1 MRRARNLG
9 RRGRRVLGAGCAV
22 AGLAAL
28 VAACG
33 GSLSSSRAQ
42 ASTPGR
48 ASTPAPRGLAYSR
61 CMRSH
66 GVTNFPDPSP
76 AGGYP
81 FSGTTNSPAFKS
93 AQRACANLA
102 PVKTIPNSAS
112 ATPQQQARY
121 NAQLIRWA
129 RCMRH
134 SGYPLLPDPTPGSPQ
149 AGEVHGTAWGGGP
162 GWWIDIPPSINA
174 YSPRFGNTA
183 KTCDIQT
190 HQTYP

>member
-1 MRRARNLG
+1 MSTQHPITRTA
-9 RRGRRVLGAGCAV
+9 AV
-22 AGLAAL
+22 AMATSVLAVL

-33 GSLSSSRAQ
+33 GSPSSSRAQ
-42 ASTPGR
+42 TSTPGKGSTR
-48 ASTPAPRGLAYSR
+48 APGGVAYSR
-61 CMRSH
+61 CMRSQ

-76 AGGYP
+76 AGGYS
-81 FSGTTNSPAFKS
+81 FSGSTSSPAFES
-93 AQRACANLA
+93 AERACANLI

-129 RCMRH
+129 KCMRH

-149 AGEVHGTAWGGGP
+149 PGEVHGTAWGGGP
-162 GWWIDIPPSINA
+162 GWWIDIPRSINA
-174 YSPRFGNTA
+174 YSSAFSNTA

-190 HQTYP
+190 HQTYR